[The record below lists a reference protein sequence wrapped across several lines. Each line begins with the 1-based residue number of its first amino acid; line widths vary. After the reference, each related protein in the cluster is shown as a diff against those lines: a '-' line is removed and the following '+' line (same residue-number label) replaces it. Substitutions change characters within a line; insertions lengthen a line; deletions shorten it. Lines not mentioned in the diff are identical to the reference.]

1 MKLNTGC
8 LIKAYQ
14 RTPHYT
20 EDKVT
25 SVYRDKTAKKHHCLT
40 QQFSVLQCSV
50 MLAEHTPVQSTV
62 SKAEGRE
69 TFRSVVLGPK
79 YSTTYTKI

>member
-8 LIKAYQ
+8 LIKAYR
-14 RTPHYT
+14 RTSHYT

-25 SVYRDKTAKKHHCLT
+25 AVYKDKTAKNTIAVL
-40 QQFSVLQCSV
+40 SAAVLQHSL
-50 MLAEHTPVQSTV
+50 MLAEHAPPRSMV

-69 TFRSVVLGPK
+69 TFRPVVLDPK
-79 YSTTYTKI
+79 YTITYSKM